1 MERNHVGISNLALLP
16 YIGLLAHGIANLKL
30 KNALQERLKICKKK
44 YKIVIKIGFN
54 GNLPLSQKEPNLK
67 PNLSEKEI

>member
-1 MERNHVGISNLALLP
+1 MRFKKDWKSV
-16 YIGLLAHGIANLKL
+16 
-30 KNALQERLKICKKK
+30 KKK

-54 GNLPLSQKEPNLK
+54 GNPSLSQKEPNLK